1 MTLTDPRGALGDQS
15 SFIDYL
21 MGLAGIGR
29 LVRTL
34 ADPGPDPDPDP
45 GSGPDPPVDADD
57 FTYLLL
63 GLAGLGAAIE
73 RVAAGGAPRPDQ
85 PTRVTTWLR

>member
-1 MTLTDPRGALGDQS
+1 MTLTDPRGALADQS

-34 ADPGPDPDPDP
+34 ADPDPDP

-63 GLAGLGAAIE
+63 GLARLGAAIE
-73 RVAAGGAPRPDQ
+73 RVAAVGAPRPDQ

>member
-21 MGLAGIGR
+21 IGLAGIGR

-34 ADPGPDPDPDP
+34 ADT
-45 GSGPDPPVDADD
+45 GSAPAPSVDADD

-63 GLAGLGAAIE
+63 GLASLGATIK
-73 RVAAGGAPRPDQ
+73 RMAAVVRPRPDQ